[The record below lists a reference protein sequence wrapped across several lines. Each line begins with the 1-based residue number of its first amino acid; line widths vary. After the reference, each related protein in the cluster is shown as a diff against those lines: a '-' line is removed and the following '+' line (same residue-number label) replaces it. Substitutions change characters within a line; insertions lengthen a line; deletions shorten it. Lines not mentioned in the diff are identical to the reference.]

1 MNKQELM
8 AKYTLLVIEK
18 LYGIKDVK
26 VEFDDC
32 YDEDSKNSGIYFG
45 ECSNSK
51 ERVIIYSSLIF
62 KEDRLAINVWDT
74 MLHEATHFKIMN
86 HSPEFYKEFNKNL
99 ELVDDLRKEFNKEV
113 NWPEDFIFEDD
124 GVYENFI
131 CDDAYCEL
139 IGLEFDEDENLDL

>member
-8 AKYTLLVIEK
+8 AKYTSLVVEK

-45 ECSNSK
+45 KCLNSK
-51 ERVIIYSSLIF
+51 EKVITYSSLIF

-74 MLHEATHFKIMN
+74 ILHEVTHFKIMN

-99 ELVDDLRKEFNKEV
+99 DFVDDLRKEFNREA
-113 NWPEDFIFEDD
+113 NWPEDFIFEND
-124 GVYENFI
+124 GIYESVI

-139 IGLEFDEDENLDL
+139 FGIGDDGGESWDL